1 MNAETAIAES
11 SVYKVSLRDHQI
23 VAQVE
28 AHDTTEVKQGSIKS
42 ILFVRINRSLLIYEQ
57 RNEVWIEV
65 QREAAFFSVGHKT
78 PLYPWD
84 VFDDGW
90 LLVRRIEGL
99 CTYRWSAT
107 ALKLVTVIAEY
118 HDAFGYGDPGSDFHI
133 GKIFPVD
140 NRIGVVTR
148 LNSTVEF
155 RSIDLT
161 DVAKPLQALL
171 HPPELGAEWTKPSSR
186 ITLIEHVDDKPQL
199 TIALRS
205 ESELRLFR
213 FSEQYELKL
222 LVKIPKFPP
231 IGKDYDWIVFAKF
244 DDTKYNDLLHFSN
257 EGLTMYRFNETVETF
272 DRVHYSTAFSKL
284 RGWTVKTA
292 ETIMTTDIDGNGT
305 DELFG
310 SGPKGLLA
318 LRLYQGNLGF
328 DFSSVLDDHVENPSI
343 RYGLVKFIGNR
354 VSSANE
360 PEMFMQ
366 TSDGLAKI
374 RTKRY
379 TSEPELAAS
388 LPAPSELDSIA
399 EFSSLTPDK
408 IAIPE
413 LFAQSMYTLWL
424 HDQLDLSTLLQPFNP
439 HSGTV
444 ELSLPLIDIRNPF
457 GVGVRKLF
465 QYKNIDY
472 SNELGRGWSFPLDYI
487 MVDRKM
493 SAFSQDHIYSFVKDN
508 QRIILKRVPEYD
520 PRIVDMSFAI
530 EGYDDVKIRYI
541 RSSDTWE
548 VKIENRTLQY
558 RVVKNFQLQYVCPS
572 WPLCG
577 PTAVKVEKQATIW
590 YLVSELDGTGQSAS
604 YDYELVRQGADI
616 RLVRITL
623 NDGSMVK
630 LSYDHDHLS
639 NFAILTGKYE
649 QHVQLHYTGAS
660 NATRLQAI
668 TQSDRK
674 LFEFEYD
681 QHDRL
686 SRMVY
691 PNGVVWSA
699 SYTDRA
705 IDASALNRKILIS
718 HTPSIFYGPDYMVVV
733 DANAVDGIIEL
744 NVRDPL
750 GATSSAK
757 TNQTITVAAMP
768 KFKSHTVHALEQ
780 LIVVTIMYEATKD
793 IAILQYTGDT
803 GEGWTHR
810 AYHNE
815 FPLNGTVTAG
825 NAFALISDTKELHL
839 LTVSEA
845 GTYSDFVVRTELP
858 RNFVVH
864 AFAHGYA
871 TFDQS
876 MRIYVLRDGIGWI
889 ESTASPNWDS
899 FAAINSFVES
909 FAISTELKD
918 SIRKGLVADMLS
930 SYRQAL
936 ILKAPVFTGS
946 RLEMWVRFIMLDLS
960 ETVKVNSYF
969 TVKLELADMKTFTY
983 TVRTQEDDAFHLG
996 YGWHEHKYHLR
1007 VRNSSGPHR
1016 HAFETRRK
1024 EVEAER
1030 SNMHYRE
1037 WAKLWN
1043 DTVDMLKGEY
1053 ARIYKT
1059 VKDAV
1064 VFALDL
1070 SQFGLLTN
1078 ADGVLVGGHQIKN
1091 DGFNWTQ
1098 HRLNDDTLRMR
1109 KVDKQLMGD
1118 YRLVKES
1125 AEAHFKLV
1133 SNGSRATLFDTGTPK
1148 PRELQLVLPAY
1159 VQSQRP
1165 GAALQVFFLDRQ
1177 KTVTFPLNE
1186 TMNQASNQ
1194 LAIITTIQEEAT
1206 TPRTWLMF
1214 RSVKYF
1220 IDSRITVFAKQTLT
1234 APFQQVPLVSAHQY
1248 DVHDLQLS
1256 ADGYVFRKL
1265 KILPGGNPDQYG
1277 WYEQSI
1283 DLQTG
1288 TTVRKAFASDGH
1300 EVLDPRL
1307 RDEQKKRQAADQR
1320 PSEADLD
1327 RMILDKG
1334 GRLQVLDLGSYRMAE
1349 EMVGYYGF
1357 EMYETDAIGVQKRW
1371 TFDRKHVVRESENR
1385 FLRLTGRGS
1394 NLTGT
1399 FEPAEANSTFVVS
1412 CWLRTKAPS
1421 GDQPLDN
1428 LTVQVLARN
1437 GTASFRNAMTAASA
1451 QVKHQIGS
1459 WNYVE
1464 TILDVTHLPPATKLS
1479 FLITVTPS
1487 EAHPQ
1492 IDIDHIR
1499 FSPLTMP
1506 LAINVYKPITGE
1518 LRMVLGTNGLPR
1530 YCFYNPQGKKSIMF
1544 SERAE
1549 VLELSVESKIMF
1561 TRQMAARPCLIEVKP
1576 RTSNY
1581 NDFGAERWRKTGA
1594 EWVIEHGSAT
1604 YHGLS
1609 STTISRTLDR
1619 HCSSLS
1625 IRFVYRLLPP
1635 GQPVLSFSWRGITFP
1650 LQCPDRSTGCT
1661 PSYGEILIVLTEVRA
1676 SIWLDG
1682 VLLQEALLQ
1691 KATDDRTFT
1700 LHSTGPFEVSEFVE
1714 MYDGRI
1720 KITYH
1725 NLSGQPTQLVVYEAP
1740 DRVRVREIW
1749 YDEIERPIMQ
1759 TKWTQVHRT
1768 AEQPQFFGF
1777 YERFVVGMDNATERL
1792 TGMVTDLHAA
1802 CEGYPYSRTIYSK
1815 NPTDSKQI
1823 QGLPGKMYGITGKY
1837 RRRYSNRPPNRWLNT
1852 LFPLSAGYQ
1861 HRVVEHPGGAVRLT
1875 VEDKDG
1881 NKVAKYSK
1889 VGNYED
1895 RLTTYRFNEASKL
1908 VQELPPL
1915 YHSAARTMTTNG
1927 PFFETSTSPPADLL
1941 KLQKLWEVRSDYENG
1956 GQRMIRRRTP
1966 DGGITHYLYDRYGAL
1981 RFTLHKDHG
1990 ETLDRVIHFVYA
2002 PNGKVTR
2009 EALVDLTHEECNRI
2023 LANNEDVPR
2032 STDSIE
2038 TLYGEQD
2045 SQPRFRYRSQLS
2057 TRYIGDDQMTEYL
2070 LFGERDLLLKK
2081 AYVVNTLNMSYSID
2095 YEWQNDKLRSI
2106 VYPISFG
2113 DVGRLKLIH
2122 DYNGHG
2128 EMTAIRSETNAEPLF
2143 TFGYNADGVLEKMT
2157 VEPGTDRSF
2166 TRNFTYNEPGFLVR
2180 IDDPYLSERISYL
2193 ETDSY
2198 GQDSYTPIYEGLIS
2212 QTFFTAH
2219 WQPTV
2224 GALRNGIFPEYFV
2237 NDLLNPKQAAVC
2249 FEALQRAGYLQNNQ
2263 VNRTLYGERDDELP
2277 HICGD
2282 RIPLNHLARVLSS
2295 KSFPLEY
2302 GHRYDYDDHD
2312 QMMKAKYFHGKDE
2325 HKLSPLTHKS
2335 FAREIPGVSEQ
2346 DSKTIWDAL
2355 TSSEFLTTDCT
2366 NPSLCHGRPGIRS
2379 LFKPFVQQHRFSKQL
2394 ETMLSRAIADRTGV
2408 SEQDFERK
2416 CHRWIEASHMVKAR
2430 CEEAKALLK
2439 EQRVLGPS
2447 AESARQ
2453 ALQEEFESTLKAFR
2467 QHVPD
2472 IVHVLAHHFATGLGR
2487 SAADVQSYEI
2497 DANGNHRMFYTGF
2510 TRYRM
2515 EYCDGTNQIT
2525 KVHRLSFDRVQSKE
2539 ESFEMQH
2546 NSDGAVTVAEHK
2558 GIKHMEYDRILH
2570 RVSKIEM
2577 MDGRK
2582 LHFQYD
2588 VRGERT
2594 FKQVLD
2600 VEGSITHEKYYIRDA
2615 NGIVLVDME
2624 MTYLASDQPP
2634 DVRVTSYLYKDQ
2646 QLIGFV
2652 RNDQLYSV
2660 ITDHEGSVRLVVKN
2674 GEVVAA
2680 YDYLPYG
2687 QIFRRYGTD
2696 FDGQISYLYT
2706 GQEWDEDIEL
2716 YNYRARLYDPDIGR
2730 FYQMDPKE
2738 QYASP
2743 YVYAGNS
2750 PVSLVDPDGEFAFAI
2765 TCFILALIGAYV
2777 GASTVARSWNPLQW
2791 DWKSKSLWLG
2801 MIGGALTGLSI
2812 PFNMSASV
2820 AYFVGLGLSL
2830 TTSISIMVCSGITL
2844 AYFSMAAA
2852 SGSWNPAD
2860 FDLTSPS
2867 TWNALIGGVAMAAF
2881 VVTNPRSLY
2890 NSFKAITTALGRA
2903 LFVATKVTMS
2913 LTFAYFFAVIKMGG
2927 EFDVTKWDFS
2937 DPGLYYSMFDAFASV
2952 TCIMMVTRNLPNT
2965 ARSYAKKISTSLD
2978 RFAETKVFFRMH
2990 RLMKGD
2996 WSSKMAGM
3004 RFFLR
3009 TNALAI
3015 ANLQRG
3021 AIPIA
3026 FYAFILSLRIGDSY
3040 EKSPVPGFSV
3050 LVQILSTAVATKGFS
3065 NRIIKP
3071 AFGRLTNQ
3079 PLALALEGP
3088 LPLPLDE
3095 AGYAYCNRTSSSSA
3109 GRIASMFNWFEIPY
3123 EWLSFGAYKPPA
3135 SNTVH
3140 SKHVSTTRGN
3150 SNQQNSKPATIIRN
3164 CYRVSEPTEG
3174 MRDYVKCYSQSST
3187 ETIYPKPQANL
3198 EASDHYRSCMPI
3210 SYAGAP
3216 SISCDGERSNL
3227 LSMQLLPPAPKVFD
3241 YLDGWLLLARV
3252 TPAALREVHRLVQ
3265 TVFDR
3270 SVAGTPG
3277 EQTQQQKD
3285 KLEQR
3290 CRSVCRLSE
3299 SALARWRM
3307 DWVKP
3312 LLEDVKDDV
3321 KEYLQYG
3328 RGSYSLLQERLDA
3341 LADDVEEEIDL
3352 RKQTEQT
3359 FSYQPQATSFPPTFP
3374 MTRSTDLEPGYCIS
3388 EVNATASFKACLHID
3403 RSH

>member
-1 MNAETAIAES
+1 MSSETAIVES
-11 SVYKVSLRDHQI
+11 SNYKVSLHDHQI
-23 VAQVE
+23 VVQVD
-28 AHDTTEVKQGSIKS
+28 AHDTTEVKQGLLKS
-42 ILFVRINRSLLIYEQ
+42 ILFVRINRSLLIFVQ
-57 RNEVWIEV
+57 RNKEWIEV
-65 QREAAFFSVGHKT
+65 QREEVFFSVGHKT

-90 LLVRRIEGL
+90 LLVRKTEGL
-99 CTYRWSAT
+99 YVYRWTDA
-107 ALKLVTVIAEY
+107 ALKIVTVFAEY
-118 HDAFGYGDPGSDFHI
+118 HDAFGYGDPGSAFQM
-133 GKIFPVD
+133 GKIFPAD
-140 NRIGVVTR
+140 KRIGVVTR

-155 RSIDLT
+155 RSIELT
-161 DVAKPLQALL
+161 NTGKPLQTLSR
-171 HPPELGAEWTKPSSR
+171 PPKLGVEWTYPSSR
-186 ITLIEHVDDKPQL
+186 ITLIEHIDEKPQL
-199 TIALRS
+199 SIALRT
-205 ESELRLFR
+205 ESELQLFR
-213 FSEQYELKL
+213 FDEQYELKL
-222 LVKIPKFPP
+222 LPKVVKFPP
-231 IGKDYDWIVFAKF
+231 ISKDYDRIVFAKF
-244 DDTKYNDLLHFSN
+244 DNTKYNDLLHFSN
-257 EGLTMYRFNETVETF
+257 DGLMMYRYNQTVDTF
-272 DRVHYSTAFSKL
+272 EKVYYSTAFSKL
-284 RGWTVKTA
+284 RGWTDRTV
-292 ETIMTTDIDGNGT
+292 ETIMTIDINGDGI

-318 LRLYQGNLGF
+318 LRCYRGNLGF
-328 DFSSVLDDHVENPSI
+328 DFSNILDDHVKDLSI
-343 RYGLVKFIGNR
+343 RYGLIRLVENGISPGNKR
-354 VSSANE
+354 EVLL
-360 PEMFMQ
+360 Q

-374 RTKRY
+374 HTKLN
-379 TSEPELAAS
+379 TSEPKLVTS
-388 LPAPSELDSIA
+388 SPAPSEFDLV
-399 EFSSLTPDK
+399 EESSPPTPEK
-408 IAIPE
+408 NRFIPE
-413 LFAQSMYTLWL
+413 LFAQGSYTLWL

-444 ELSLPLIDIRNPF
+444 ELTLPLIDIRNPF
-457 GVGVRKLF
+457 GVGVRKNV

-508 QRIILKRVPEYD
+508 QRIILKRLPEHAQ
-520 PRIVDMSFAI
+520 RIGDMSFAI

-558 RVVKNFQLQYVCPS
+558 KVIKNYQLQNVCPS

-577 PTAVKVEKQATIW
+577 PTPTEVNEQATIW
-590 YLVSELDGTGQSAS
+590 YLISEIDTTGQAAS
-604 YDYELVRQGADI
+604 YDYELVKQGSDI
-616 RLVRITL
+616 RLITITM
-623 NDGSMVK
+623 NDGSLVK
-630 LSYDHDHLS
+630 LSYEQDRVS
-639 NFAILTGKYE
+639 SFAITTAKYE
-649 QHVQLHYTGAS
+649 QSVQFHYTDG
-660 NATRLQAI
+660 TDGTQLRAI

-681 QHDRL
+681 QQDRL

-699 SYTDRA
+699 EYTDLV
-705 IDASALNRKILIS
+705 IDPSALNRNISIS

-733 DANAVDGIIEL
+733 DANAKDGIFEMH
-744 NVRDPL
+744 VRDPL
-750 GATSSAK
+750 GAESGPK
-757 TNQTITVAAMP
+757 TNQTITLIALP
-768 KFKSHTVHALEQ
+768 DFKSHTVHALER
-780 LIVVTIMYEATKD
+780 LMVVTVMYKSSKD

-803 GEGWTHR
+803 GEGWIHR
-810 AYHNE
+810 AYHSE
-815 FPLNGTVTAG
+815 FPLEGTVAAG
-825 NAFALISDTKELHL
+825 NAFALISDTKQLHV
-839 LTVSEA
+839 LTVTEA
-845 GTYSDFVVRTELP
+845 GNYSDFVVRSNLP
-858 RNFVVH
+858 TNFVVH

-871 TFDQS
+871 TFDQT
-876 MRIYVLRDGIGWI
+876 MRIYVLRDDAAWM
-889 ESTASPNWDS
+889 ECTASPNWDS
-899 FAAINSFVES
+899 FAAIDKFVAS
-909 FAISTELKD
+909 FAISDELKG
-918 SIRKGLVADMLS
+918 SMRKGLIADMLS

-936 ILKAPVFTGS
+936 ILKAPVFAGS
-946 RLEMWVRFIMLDLS
+946 RLEIWVRFMMLNLTDAP
-960 ETVKVNSYF
+960 KVSDYY
-969 TVKLELADMKTFTY
+969 TVKLELANMNTFTY
-983 TVRTQEDDAFHLG
+983 TVRTQENDAFHLG
-996 YGWHEHKYHLR
+996 YAWHENKYHLR
-1007 VRNSSGPHR
+1007 VNNSSGPHR
-1016 HAFETRRK
+1016 EAFEKRRK
-1024 EVEAER
+1024 EVQAEKA
-1030 SNMHYRE
+1030 NMHYRE

-1043 DTVDMLKGEY
+1043 DTVAMLKREY

-1091 DGFNWTQ
+1091 EGNNWVKQ
-1098 HRLNDDTLRMR
+1098 RLIEDTLRMR

-1118 YRLVKES
+1118 YRLVKEN

-1133 SNGSRATLFDTGTPK
+1133 SNSSRATLFDIGTPNPK
-1148 PRELQLVLPAY
+1148 ELQLVLPAY

-1165 GAALQVFFLDRQ
+1165 STALKVFFMDHQ
-1177 KTVTFPLNE
+1177 KTVTMPQNE

-1194 LAIITTIQEEAT
+1194 LAIITTYQEDAAAL
-1206 TPRTWLMF
+1206 RTWLKF

-1220 IDSRITVFAKQTLT
+1220 VDSRITVFAKQTLT
-1234 APFQQVPLVSAHQY
+1234 APFQQIPLVTEHQY
-1248 DVHDLQLS
+1248 DVQDLQLS
-1256 ADGYVFRKL
+1256 ADGFVFRKL
-1265 KILPGGNPDQYG
+1265 KLLPGGKPTQFG

-1288 TTVRKAFASDGH
+1288 TTLRKAFAADGH

-1307 RDEQKKRQAADQR
+1307 RDEQKKKQAADQR
-1320 PSEADLD
+1320 PSQADLD

-1334 GRLQVLDLGSYRMAE
+1334 DRLQVLDLGSYRMAD

-1357 EMYETDAIGVQKRW
+1357 EKYEKNAIGVQKRW
-1371 TFDRKHVVRESENR
+1371 MFDQKFIVRDSENR
-1385 FLRLTGRGS
+1385 YLRLTNRES
-1394 NLTGT
+1394 NLIGT
-1399 FEPAEANSTFVVS
+1399 FEPAVPNTTFVVS
-1412 CWLRTKAPS
+1412 CWIRTQAPS
-1421 GDQPLDN
+1421 VGQSLDI
-1428 LTVQVLARN
+1428 LTVQVLTKN
-1437 GTASFRNAMTAASA
+1437 GTSSIQKTLSAASA
-1451 QVKHQIGS
+1451 EVKHQIGNWS
-1459 WNYVE
+1459 YIE
-1464 TILDVTHLPPATKLS
+1464 TILDVTHFSPATKLS
-1479 FLITVTPS
+1479 FLITVIPT
-1487 EAHPQ
+1487 EAHPK

-1518 LRMVLGTNGLPR
+1518 LRAILGTNGLPR

-1544 SERAE
+1544 SEHAE

-1561 TRQMAARPCLIEVKP
+1561 TRQMAARPCLIELKP
-1576 RTSNY
+1576 RHSSFNH
-1581 NDFGAERWRKTGA
+1581 FGPELWRRTGV
-1594 EWVIEHGSAT
+1594 EWLIEHGSAT
-1604 YHGLS
+1604 YHGLGNA
-1609 STTISRTLDR
+1609 TISRTLDTP
-1619 HCSSLS
+1619 CSSLS
-1625 IRFVYRLLPP
+1625 IRFVYKLLPP
-1635 GQPVLSFSWRGITFP
+1635 ARTALSFSWRGITFP
-1650 LQCPDRSTGCT
+1650 LHCSVVSTECT

-1691 KATDDRTFT
+1691 KANSDRTFT
-1700 LHSTGPFEVSEFVE
+1700 LHSTGPFEISEFVE
-1714 MYDGRI
+1714 MYDARI

-1725 NLSGQPTQLVVYEAP
+1725 NLSGQPTQLVVYEDP

-1768 AEQPQFFGF
+1768 ADEPQFFGY
-1777 YERFVVGMDNATERL
+1777 YERFIVEMDKATERL
-1792 TGMVTDLHAA
+1792 TGMVDDLHAT
-1802 CEGYPYSRTIYSK
+1802 CEGYPYSRTIYSD

-1837 RRRYSNRPPNRWLNT
+1837 RRRYSSRPLNKWLNT
-1852 LFPLSAGYQ
+1852 LFPVSAGYH
-1861 HRVVEHPGGAVRLT
+1861 HRVVEHPGGAIRVT
-1875 VEDKDG
+1875 VEDNQG

-1889 VGNYED
+1889 VGNYDD
-1895 RLTTYRFNEASKL
+1895 RLTTYRFNNASKV

-1915 YHSAARTMTTNG
+1915 YHSMARTMTING
-1927 PFFETSTSPPADLL
+1927 PFFHTGPEPSDDLL
-1941 KLQKLWEVRSDYENG
+1941 KLQKLWEVRNDYENG

-1966 DGGITHYLYDRYGAL
+1966 DGGITHYLYDRQGAL
-1981 RFTLHKDHG
+1981 RFTLHKDH
-1990 ETLDRVIHFVYA
+1990 EDQLDRVIHFVYA
-2002 PNGKVTR
+2002 ANGKVAR
-2009 EALVDLTHEECNRI
+2009 EALVNLTHEECNRI
-2023 LANNEDVPR
+2023 LESNEDVPR
-2032 STDSIE
+2032 SNDTIE
-2038 TLYGEQD
+2038 TLYGEQEN
-2045 SQPRFRYRSQLS
+2045 QPRFRYRSQLS
-2057 TRYIGDDQMTEYL
+2057 TRYIGDDHMTENL
-2070 LFGERDLLLKK
+2070 IFGERELLLKK
-2081 AYVVNTLNMSYSID
+2081 AYVINTINMTYSID
-2095 YEWQNDKLRSI
+2095 YEWQNDKLRSV

-2113 DVGRLKLIH
+2113 EEGRLKLIH

-2128 EMTAIRSETNAEPLF
+2128 EISAIRTDTNAEPLF
-2143 TFGYNADGVLEKMT
+2143 TFRYNADGVLETMT
-2157 VEPGTDRSF
+2157 VEPGSDRSF
-2166 TRNFTYNEPGFLVR
+2166 TRNFTYNEPGFLVQ

-2198 GQDSYTPIYEGLIS
+2198 GQDKYTPIYEGLIS

-2237 NDLLNPKQAAVC
+2237 NELLNHKQAAVC
-2249 FEALQRAGYLQNNQ
+2249 FEALQQAGYLQNNQ
-2263 VNRTLYGERDDELP
+2263 VNRTLYTERNDELP

-2282 RIPLNHLARVLSS
+2282 RIPLNHLAGVLSR
-2295 KSFPLEY
+2295 KSFPQEY

-2312 QMMKAKYFHGKDE
+2312 QMMKAKYFHGKEE
-2325 HKLSPLTHKS
+2325 HKLTPLTHKS
-2335 FAREIPGVSEQ
+2335 FTREIPSVSKQ
-2346 DSKTIWDAL
+2346 DSKAIWDTL
-2355 TSSEFLTTDCT
+2355 TSNEFLTTDCT
-2366 NPSLCHGRPGIRS
+2366 NPSLCHGRPGIKS
-2379 LFKPFVQQHRFSKQL
+2379 LFKKFVQQHRFSNQL
-2394 ETMLSRAIADRTGV
+2394 EIMLLRAIADRTGV

-2416 CHRWIEASHMVKAR
+2416 CERWIKASHMVKAR
-2430 CEEAKALLK
+2430 CGEAKALLQK
-2439 EQRVLGPS
+2439 HGVLGSS
-2447 AESARQ
+2447 ADSPLQ
-2453 ALQEEFESTLKAFR
+2453 ALQEKFRNSLKAFG
-2467 QHVPD
+2467 QHIPD
-2472 IVHVLAHHFATGLGR
+2472 IVRVLIHHFATGLGR

-2515 EYCDGTNQIT
+2515 EYREGTNQIT

-2539 ESFEMQH
+2539 QSFEMQH
-2546 NSDGAVTVAEHK
+2546 NSDGAVIKAEHK

-2577 MDGRK
+2577 VDGRK
-2582 LHFQYD
+2582 VILQYD

-2600 VEGSITHEKYYIRDA
+2600 AEGSVTHEKYYIRDA
-2615 NGIVLVDME
+2615 HGIVLVDME

-2738 QYASP
+2738 QYATP

-2777 GASTVARSWNPLQW
+2777 GASSVARSWNPLQW

-2867 TWNALIGGVAMAAF
+2867 TWNALLGGVAMAAF

-2903 LFVATKVTMS
+2903 LFVATKVGLS
-2913 LTFAYFFAVIKMGG
+2913 LTFAYFFAVVKMGG
-2927 EFDVTKWDFS
+2927 EFDVTKWDFT
-2937 DPGLYYSMFDAFASV
+2937 DPGLYYSMFDAFATV
-2952 TCIMMVTRNLPNT
+2952 TCMMMVTRNLPNT
-2965 ARSYAKKISTSLD
+2965 ARRYVKKISTSLD
-2978 RFAETKVFFRMH
+2978 RFAESQVFFRMH
-2990 RLMKGD
+2990 GLMKGD

-3021 AIPIA
+3021 IIPIA
-3026 FYAFILSLRIGDSY
+3026 FYAFILSLRINESY

-3050 LVQILSTAVATKGFS
+3050 FVQILSAAVATKGFS
-3065 NRIIKP
+3065 NRIVKP
-3071 AFGRLTNQ
+3071 ILGRMTNQ

-3088 LPLPLDE
+3088 LPLHLGD
-3095 AGYAYCNRTSSSSA
+3095 AGYPYYNRSSTSSA
-3109 GRIASMFNWFEIPY
+3109 GRIETIFDWFHISY
-3123 EWLSFGAYKPPA
+3123 EWPSFASRKPQA
-3135 SNTVH
+3135 SSNVYF
-3140 SKHVSTTRGN
+3140 KHVSTARGN
-3150 SNQQNSKPATIIRN
+3150 SHQHHNKPASFIQN
-3164 CYRVSEPTEG
+3164 CYRVSDPMEG
-3174 MRDYVKCYSQSST
+3174 MRDYVKCYSQSSI
-3187 ETIYPKPQANL
+3187 EAIHPKPHANL
-3198 EASDHYRSCMPI
+3198 EASDHYWSCMPI
-3210 SYAGAP
+3210 TYAGTP

-3252 TPAALREVHRLVQ
+3252 APAALREVKRLVQ
-3265 TVFDR
+3265 TVIHPP
-3270 SVAGTPG
+3270 VVGTPV
-3277 EQTQQQKD
+3277 EQTEQQKD
-3285 KLEQR
+3285 ELEQN
-3290 CRSVCRLSE
+3290 CQSVIRLSE
-3299 SALARWRM
+3299 VALGRWRM

-3312 LLEDVKDDV
+3312 LLEDVTVDV
-3321 KEYLQYG
+3321 NEYLQYG
-3328 RGSYSLLQERLDA
+3328 RGSYSLLQERLEA
-3341 LADDVEEEIDL
+3341 LGDDIVEEINL

-3359 FSYQPQATSFPPTFP
+3359 FSYQQQGSSFHPSFPMRGSFDYYTLKADGHD
-3374 MTRSTDLEPGYCIS
+3374 TIS
-3388 EVNATASFKACLHID
+3388 YKACSYID
-3403 RSH
+3403 